1 MGSRLL
7 FRRTLVMA
15 PANCGPVAARR
26 NRVSAVTC
34 CLSDLCPGPEVFAA
48 WAVSLATSLR
58 SFAAGIV
65 PTQGAVSHRSQ
76 PRATIGI
83 QRVADNPA
91 GVIEPKTAF
100 LRFPRAHR
108 ADLEGQQPGR
118 VKTPARF

>member
-1 MGSRLL
+1 
-7 FRRTLVMA
+7 
-15 PANCGPVAARR
+15 
-26 NRVSAVTC
+26 
-34 CLSDLCPGPEVFAA
+34 LSDLCPGPEVFAA

-100 LRFPRAHR
+100 LRTSWKSLVVWRDFCVNS
-108 ADLEGQQPGR
+108 PG
-118 VKTPARF
+118 